1 MQILTDSQQKVKTL
15 WLFFLEFFKVI
26 IATLPSIFV
35 PQSCN
40 GQICELNENFEDLSD
55 YNKFVIVFNFIT
67 LISFVLSYIYEYRRE
82 KFCIKY
88 LDIDYEIKKTN
99 LNEEIEEYPE
109 IKDKMYKINKKYKY
123 ISLFLIGIN
132 FLNLLFSA
140 ILVFGMYYLDNKTIS
155 VFLTNTILIGGKL
168 YSMYNTSYYS
178 VYEELCY
185 SAYMTNPICYNTID
199 TLFKK
204 NQTEIENQI
213 EIENQTEIEIE
224 FENENE
230 NNEITERPIHRTNSA
245 LGEMN
250 YII

>member
-1 MQILTDSQQKVKTL
+1 MQVLTDAQQKVKTL

-99 LNEEIEEYPE
+99 LNEEIEKYPE
-109 IKDKMYKINKKYKY
+109 IKNKMYKINKKYKY

-155 VFLTNTILIGGKL
+155 VFLTNTVLIGGKL

-204 NQTEIENQI
+204 KEENETQIEQIEINIENENEIEINIENQNIENQI
-213 EIENQTEIEIE
+213 
-224 FENENE
+224 
-230 NNEITERPIHRTNSA
+230 HRINST